1 MIKKFLF
8 LIALS
13 LLSNLAKSN
22 GELKDNNSISKLISM
37 VRTEIVDKSLSDLP
51 RKKDANILQ
60 MVSKMVNAKKEY
72 SLNEAESAY
81 LVFKWISENLF
92 VDFNNKYSDDP
103 INAYNSWD
111 GSPKALSSLFDN
123 ICSFLKVTS
132 GSISGYLKGPYYRN
146 YDMLSGNN
154 YTWNYVEIEGEY
166 YLLDVS
172 LASLNKISLHEFIY
186 MHFGTQPEIFIRSHF
201 PNESKWQLL
210 SEPYTFE
217 KFKSMA
223 LLTPFF
229 YLLDFKTI
237 SPDTTKISGKVKI
250 ILTSDKPIPK
260 YDYISSCSLEY
271 GESGDLDTFNGS
283 LEGKMEIEYNIDREQ
298 CLFYGVQIY
307 PKNVNCNAPIAYYS
321 TNYTETSSSDFDI
334 IDLSNSNMEYN
345 NNLDSKVVNKEKILK
360 NKRNK
365 NIRGK

>member
-8 LIALS
+8 LIVLS
-13 LLSNLAKSN
+13 LLSNMTKSIE
-22 GELKDNNSISKLISM
+22 ELKENKSISKLISM

-51 RKKDANILQ
+51 RQKEANILQ

-92 VDFNNKYSDDP
+92 VSFNNKYSDDP
-103 INAYNSWD
+103 INAYNSGD
-111 GSPKALSSLFDN
+111 GSPKALSFLFDN
-123 ICSFLKVTS
+123 ICTFLKVKS
-132 GSISGYLKGPYYRN
+132 GSISGYLKGIYYKN
-146 YDMLSGNN
+146 YDMLSGSN
-154 YTWNYVEIEGEY
+154 YTWNYVVIEGEY

-172 LASLNKISLHEFIY
+172 LASNYKFDLHEFIY
-186 MHFGTQPEIFIRSHF
+186 LYFGLQPEIFIRSHF
-201 PNESKWQLL
+201 PNDSKWQLL

-229 YLLDFKTI
+229 YLLDFITI
-237 SPDTTKISGKVKI
+237 SPDTNKISGKVKI

-260 YDYISSCSLEY
+260 YDYLTSCIIEY
-271 GESGDLDTFNGS
+271 GETDDLDYFDGS
-283 LEGKMEIEYNIDREQ
+283 LEGKMEINYDIDREK
-298 CLFYGVQIY
+298 CLFYGVSIY
-307 PKNVNCNAPIAYYS
+307 PKNVKCNAPIAYYS
-321 TNYTETSSSDFDI
+321 TNYTETSSLDFET
-334 IDLSNSNMEYN
+334 IDLSNSNIEYN
-345 NNLDSKVVNKEKILK
+345 NYLDSKVVNKEKILK
-360 NKRNK
+360 NKTNK

>member
-1 MIKKFLF
+1 MLKNFLF
-8 LIALS
+8 LIVLS
-13 LLSNLAKSN
+13 LLSNMTKSIE
-22 GELKDNNSISKLISM
+22 ELKENKSISKLISM

-51 RKKDANILQ
+51 RQKEANILQ

-92 VDFNNKYSDDP
+92 VGFNNEYTDDP
-103 INAYNSWD
+103 INAYNSWK

-123 ICSFLKVTS
+123 ICTFLKVKS
-132 GSISGYLKGPYYRN
+132 GSISGYLKGIYYKN
-146 YDMLSGNN
+146 YDMLSGSN

-172 LASLNKISLHEFIY
+172 LASIYKLSLHEFIY
-186 MHFGTQPEIFIRSHF
+186 LHFGTQPEIFIRSHF

-210 SEPYTFE
+210 SKPYTFE

-237 SPDTTKISGKVKI
+237 SPDTNKISGKVKI

-260 YDYISSCSLEY
+260 YDYGPSCSSEY
-271 GESGDLDTFNGS
+271 GGSIGLDYFDGS
-283 LEGKMEIEYNIDREQ
+283 PEGKMEIEYDIDKEK
-298 CLFYGVQIY
+298 CLFYGVEFY
-307 PKNVNCNAPIAYYS
+307 PKDVRCNAPIVYYS
-321 TNYTETSSSDFDI
+321 TNYTETSSLDFETM
-334 IDLSNSNMEYN
+334 DLSNSNIEYN
-345 NNLDSKVVNKEKILK
+345 NYLDSKVVNKEKILK
-360 NKRNK
+360 N
-365 NIRGK
+365 